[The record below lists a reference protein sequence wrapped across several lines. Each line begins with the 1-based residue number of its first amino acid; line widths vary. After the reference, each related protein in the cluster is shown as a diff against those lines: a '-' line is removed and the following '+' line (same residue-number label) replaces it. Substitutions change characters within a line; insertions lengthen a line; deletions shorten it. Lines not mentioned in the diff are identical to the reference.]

1 MSINCLSEVISVV
14 VSTYNWPEALAAVL
28 DGLANQTD
36 RNFEVVVAD
45 DGSDHRTAEVVSQ
58 AGVRAKHIW
67 HEDQGFRLAEIR
79 NRATLAC
86 KGEYII
92 FLDGDCIPRPSF
104 VAIHRRLAEP
114 GCFVQGNRVNL
125 RKKLTQR
132 VLAEKLDPGRW
143 GPLTW
148 IGHRLGK
155 RVGRLAPLVTLPLG
169 PLRKLTEQTGERAL
183 GCNQAFW
190 RKDLINVDGFDSA
203 FVGWGWEDSD
213 LLARLLHAG
222 VKRKYGNYATGV
234 IHLHH
239 EPPSAIQNR
248 MLFDETLACARI
260 QARKGMSTLMNSEG
274 SIQPNEQTGVD
285 DPTYSARVLATERR
299 QAATSN
305 SAM

>member
-1 MSINCLSEVISVV
+1 MGVNRLSGVISVV
-14 VSTYNWPEALAAVL
+14 VSTYNWPEALAVVL
-28 DGLANQTD
+28 YGLANQTD

-45 DGSDHRTAEVVSQ
+45 DGSDHRTADVVSN
-58 AGVRAKHIW
+58 ARLRAKHVW
-67 HEDQGFRLAEIR
+67 HEDRGFRLAEIR

-86 KGEYII
+86 KGEYVI

-104 VAIHRRLAEP
+104 VATHRRLAEP

-125 RKKLTQR
+125 RKKLTER
-132 VLAEKLDPGRW
+132 VLAEKVDPSKW

-155 RVGRLAPLVTLPLG
+155 RMGRLAPLVTLPLG

-190 RKDLINVDGFDSA
+190 RKDLIIVDGFDSA

-222 VKRKYGNYATGV
+222 VKRKYGNFATGV
-234 IHLHH
+234 IHLFH
-239 EPPSAIQNR
+239 EPPSAHENR
-248 MLFDETLACARI
+248 RLLDETLATARI
-260 QARKGMSTLMNSEG
+260 QARKGMSTLVGGEG
-274 SIQPNEQTGVD
+274 SIQPSEPTGD
-285 DPTYSARVLATERR
+285 DDRPYAASVLVPGRR
-299 QAATSN
+299 QAATSDTPT
-305 SAM
+305 